1 VSKPVVIRDAVWG
14 DVELDPLLNEVLGTR
29 EIQRLRGIRQ
39 LGTAHLVY
47 PSANHTRFEHVLGTC
62 HVAGRILDALER
74 GGHTVDDDQRRLIR
88 VAALSHDVGHVP
100 FGHTFED
107 ERRLF
112 PRHDGPART
121 NHFLGPRT
129 ELGQLLDREGLTEG
143 VRTALGAD
151 RDATGSL
158 AYDVVSGT
166 VCADLLDYLARDA
179 HCTGIRRSYDERLFR
194 YFALKEGRLVL
205 QLSKR
210 GLPREDA
217 FSEVVHLLRLR
228 YTLSERVY
236 FHHAKVCSGAL
247 VSKLVERAVGLGL
260 ELPELYPLGDEGLLL
275 HLEARYAPRDE
286 VLARLLDDF
295 RSRRLP
301 KRAYVLT
308 RRISTELQDD
318 LVRRFHDDR
327 AERERFEAELEAE
340 LGLQSGDVIVYCPAP
355 GMSLKEANVLV
366 DAGPGGVQELE
377 SLGLAEVRELQE
389 KHRQL
394 WKFFVLVS
402 GRRAELRGR
411 LAELCAARLG
421 AENELDRGLSAST
434 TR

>member
-1 VSKPVVIRDAVWG
+1 MGKPVVIRDAVWG

-74 GGHTVDDDQRRLIR
+74 AGHPLDAEQRTLTR
-88 VAALSHDVGHVP
+88 VAALVHDVGHVP

-112 PRHDGPART
+112 PRHDGAERT
-121 NHFLGPRT
+121 DHFLGPDT
-129 ELGQLLDREGLTEG
+129 ELGALLAREGLTDA
-143 VRTALGAD
+143 VKVALGA
-151 RDATGSL
+151 RPGPSL
-158 AYDVVSGT
+158 AYDLVSGT

-194 YFALKEGRLVL
+194 YFTLDDAPQGPRLVL

-210 GLPREDA
+210 GLPRADA

-236 FHHAKVCSGAL
+236 FHHAKVASGAL

-275 HLEARYAPRDE
+275 HLQTRYAPRDP

-295 RSRRLP
+295 RGRRLP

-308 RRISTELQDD
+308 RRIGPALQAD
-318 LVRRFHDDR
+318 LVRRFHADR
-327 AERERFEAELEAE
+327 AQREAFEAELEQT
-340 LGLQSGDVIVYCPAP
+340 LGLPTGAVIVYCPAP
-355 GMSLKEANVLV
+355 SMALKEADVLV
-366 DAGPGGVQELE
+366 QAPDGVQQLE
-377 SLGLAEVRELQE
+377 ALGLAEVRELQD
-389 KHRQL
+389 KHREL
-394 WKFFVLVS
+394 WRFYVLVGS
-402 GRRAELRGR
+402 EHAAAVDRVAER
-411 LAELCAARLG
+411 CAAALG
-421 AENELDRGLSAST
+421 VANELDRGLAPAS
-434 TR
+434 